1 MICNTPP
8 PVVILSRPWNAARLR
23 GPALLLGLLGVLAGC
38 GHRKPGDDHGWALP
52 PTLLPAPASPGSRY
66 PNLAPAPDGEVV
78 LSWIAPADDGASA
91 LQYSTW
97 RGDGWT
103 APSTVASGAGW
114 FVNWADIASVVP
126 IADGPWAA
134 HWLVQR
140 PGNVYSYD
148 VRVAVSTDRGRS
160 WSTPITPHDDGT
172 PTEHGFVSFARA
184 KGGLAAIWLDGR
196 NTGSGGGDHESEH
209 GAGGAMTLR
218 TAVINPQGRVSGGE
232 AELDARVCDCCQ
244 TDVAESAEGFVV
256 AYRDR
261 DEGEIR
267 DISVVRGTDEGWSAP
282 TSVHRD
288 GWHIAAC
295 PVNGPAIAAQ
305 GSAVAVAWFTAPDQ
319 PRIRLAF
326 SDDAGRTFAAPLEVD
341 AGRVAGRVDLLLLD
355 DPRAVVSWLVETA
368 SGAEIRVQLW
378 TRTGAVGPPLIVGS
392 SGVDRGSGF
401 PRMARTGDAL
411 LFAWTEGDAAP
422 AVRTAVVRLR

>member
-8 PVVILSRPWNAARLR
+8 PIVILSRPWNAARLR
-23 GPALLLGLLGVLAGC
+23 GPALLLALLGVPAGC
-38 GHRKPGDDHGWALP
+38 GHQEHGDDHVWALP
-52 PTLLPAPASPGSRY
+52 PALVPAPASPGSRY

-78 LSWIAPADDGASA
+78 LSWIAPADDGANA

-97 RGDGWT
+97 TGDGWT

-114 FVNWADIASVVP
+114 FVNWADFASVVP
-126 IADGPWAA
+126 IADGLWAA
-134 HWLVQR
+134 HWLAQR

-148 VRVAVSTDRGRS
+148 LRVAVSTDRGRS

-196 NTGSGGGDHESEH
+196 NTGGGDHESGH

-244 TDVAESAEGFVV
+244 TDVAVSAEGLVV

-267 DISVVRGTDEGWSAP
+267 DISVMRGNDEGWSAP
-282 TSVHRD
+282 MSVHRD
-288 GWHIAAC
+288 GWHISAC
-295 PVNGPAIAAQ
+295 PVNGPAIAAK

-326 SDDAGRTFAAPLEVD
+326 SDDAGRSFAAPLEVD

-355 DPRAVVSWLVETA
+355 DRRAVVSWLAETA
-368 SGAEIRVQLW
+368 SGAEVRAQLW

-392 SGVDRGSGF
+392 SGVDRASGF
-401 PRMARTGDAL
+401 PRMARARDAL